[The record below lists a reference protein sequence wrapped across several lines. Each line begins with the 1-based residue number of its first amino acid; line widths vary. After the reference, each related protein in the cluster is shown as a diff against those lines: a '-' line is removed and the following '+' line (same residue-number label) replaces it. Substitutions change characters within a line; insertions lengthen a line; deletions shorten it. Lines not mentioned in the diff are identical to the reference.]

1 MSFID
6 ELGVMAMGT
15 RLKNLSE
22 LLMKD
27 MTRVYKE
34 QGFDFEPRWF
44 TFFQLILQRK
54 EVSVTEIARELN
66 QSHPAAVQVLNM
78 LEKKKLVTTRKDKSD
93 QRKRLVRLS
102 KKGQQLAEK
111 LAPLWDS
118 VHEISLEILNES
130 DPNLLD
136 RITKVENALKHKS
149 TYTRIHE
156 KLKQADHAD
165 ISFIA
170 YHENYSE
177 EFRSLNEAW
186 LRSYLNISKHD
197 KEVLADP
204 REKII
209 KKNGEIFL
217 MTSGEEI
224 IGSFALQKLNKYDC
238 ELSKFTIKKAFRGRN
253 LGEAMLT
260 YAINRA
266 KKLNYQSIILFTHH
280 ELKEATQ
287 LYEKVGFTPLSEHP
301 DIKDESGRC
310 SILLKL
316 IIHS

>member
-1 MSFID
+1 MHFIE
-6 ELGVMAMGT
+6 ELGVIAIGT

-27 MTRVYKE
+27 MARVYKD
-34 QGFDFEPRWF
+34 QGIDFEPRWF
-44 TFFQLILQRK
+44 TFFQLILQQK

-93 QRKRLVRLS
+93 HRKRLVRLS
-102 KKGQQLAEK
+102 KKGQQLAQK
-111 LAPLWDS
+111 LAPLWES
-118 VHEISLEILNES
+118 VQEVSQELLNES
-130 DPNLLD
+130 DPDLLD
-136 RITKVENALKHKS
+136 RITKVENALKYKS
-149 TYTRIHE
+149 TYERIQE
-156 KLKQADHAD
+156 KLKDSEHAD
-165 ISFIA
+165 INFIA
-170 YHENYSE
+170 YHDKYSE

-197 KEVLADP
+197 KEILANP

-209 KKNGEIFL
+209 KKNGEVFL
-217 MTSGEEI
+217 MVSDKEI
-224 IGSFALQKLNKYDC
+224 IGTFALQKLNKHDC
-238 ELSKFTIKKAFRGRN
+238 ELSKFTIKKEFRGRK
-253 LGEAMLT
+253 LGERMLQ
-260 YAINRA
+260 YVINRA
-266 KKLNYQSIILFTHH
+266 KAMKYRSIILYTHH

-287 LYEKVGFTPLSEHP
+287 LYEKIGFIPLSNHP

-310 SILLKL
+310 SILLQL